1 MSRSNSGCG
10 CAMNTHARTRE
21 PHAQYILATKTAWQ
35 ARAVAGLEARS
46 RHALGV
52 SASPR
57 SRVTVRESGSGLP
70 CHGSDGALLPA
81 ATAERCEAGGAAAAA
96 DVRCC
101 RAELSCRR
109 ELARQLEG
117 GVGDRRAGSLSSA
130 DAASRLGGGSCFAA
144 RMWRGD
150 VRASAVRLLCGSSI
164 ERTRWLSQ
172 AESTYIYIYQVR
184 RKETASQARDGQNRK
199 AHEGQRK
206 KTKTI
211 TNAKLT
217 TARHRAT
224 AMPSCVDG
232 LYDARR
238 QINIVEAL
246 ALKNS

>member
-1 MSRSNSGCG
+1 M
-10 CAMNTHARTRE
+10 
-21 PHAQYILATKTAWQ
+21 
-35 ARAVAGLEARS
+35 
-46 RHALGV
+46 AL
-52 SASPR
+52 R
-57 SRVTVRESGSGLP
+57 RRLMF
-70 CHGSDGALLPA
+70 
-81 ATAERCEAGGAAAAA
+81 AAAAQS
-96 DVRCC
+96 C
-101 RAELSCRR
+101 RAAESWHDSSKAASATAA
-109 ELARQLEG
+109 LA
-117 GVGDRRAGSLSSA
+117 LSSA

-199 AHEGQRK
+199 APEGQRK